1 MNDKFLNSANAPY
14 VAELFYKF
22 KEDPSSIDES
32 WSKFFKTFTVKFFVN
47 KECNIT

>member
-22 KEDPSSIDES
+22 MEDPSSIDES
-32 WSKFFKTFTVKFFVN
+32 WSKFFDGLLKDPKPFP
-47 KECNIT
+47 